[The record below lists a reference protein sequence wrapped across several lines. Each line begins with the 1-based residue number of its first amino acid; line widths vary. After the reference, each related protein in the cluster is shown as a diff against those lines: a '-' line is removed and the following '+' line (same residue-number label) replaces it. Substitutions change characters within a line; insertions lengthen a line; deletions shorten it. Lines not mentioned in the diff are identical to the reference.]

1 MVSET
6 IQLSQSDES
15 LGQVSGGYV
24 EASGDCGPKIEA
36 WGLRLEEL
44 RVDELDRSDLECLG
58 KALDQHPVSL
68 HGPNVGVELAERLL
82 VVRTREG
89 RPGKLKAN
97 KVQRAFENKRGQRN
111 IVLKAR
117 QMGLTTWV
125 AARFF
130 LKTITQPGTL
140 TLEVAHTQEAAEE
153 IFRIV
158 HRFLDWLP
166 DGLREGALKTGR
178 ANVRQI
184 VFPEIDAE
192 YRVVSAADRNAGRGL
207 TVQNLHCSEL
217 ARWPGDAADILAGLR
232 AAMAPGGELILEST
246 PQGVGGCFYEEWR
259 KAGETATVRHF
270 FPWWMET
277 RYHSEAVDEA
287 SLTDEERVLMET
299 HGLKLAQIAYRRR
312 IRADFRGLTAQEYA
326 EDEESCFLA
335 SGESVFELAAVEAR
349 LKTAPEPVERRK
361 NGELEIWLPP
371 VKGKEYLVAVDPAG
385 GGSDG
390 DYSAAQ
396 VLEMET
402 GLQCAEFA
410 GHVGGLE
417 LARFVTGLAAE
428 YNGAWLVV
436 ERNNHGSGV
445 LALAETACKY
455 ERIYQQGGRQGG
467 QAGWLTTSVS
477 RPAVI
482 ARLEAALVEVPEL
495 FQSRRLLGECRSFV
509 RQPNGSS
516 GAQAGTHDDRVMAM
530 AIGLAARA
538 ELAEKKTSRQLL
550 ASGRSLGGVRL
561 GSCSLSS
568 SSHSTNAWKL
578 VAESRCRISR
588 LPFPAIAQPGES
600 PYNIDSEELEE
611 RSVCRCR
618 RKRFIPITPW
628 CA

>member
-1 MVSET
+1 M
-6 IQLSQSDES
+6 
-15 LGQVSGGYV
+15 G
-24 EASGDCGPKIEA
+24 ARGDCGPKVEA
-36 WGLRLEEL
+36 WRARLEEL
-44 RVDELDRSDLECLG
+44 RVDEMERSDLEWLG
-58 KALDQHPVSL
+58 KALDHNPNSL
-68 HGPNVGVELAERLL
+68 RGPTVGMVLAERLL
-82 VVRTREG
+82 VVRSRAG
-89 RPGKLKAN
+89 RPSKLKAN
-97 KVQRAFENKRGQRN
+97 HVQRAFEHKRGQRN

-166 DGLREGALKTGR
+166 DVLREGALKTGR

-232 AAMAPGGELILEST
+232 AAMAPEGELVLEST

-259 KAGETATVRHF
+259 KAGETAMVRHF
-270 FPWWMET
+270 FPWWMEP
-277 RYHSEAVDEA
+277 RYQSKAVDAA
-287 SLTDEERVLMET
+287 SLTDEERVLT
-299 HGLKLAQIAYRRR
+299 KQHGLKLSQIAYRRR

-349 LKTAPEPVERRK
+349 LKTAPEPGERRK

-417 LARFVTGLAAE
+417 LARFVTGLASE

-455 ERIYQQGGRQGG
+455 QRIYQQGARQST
-467 QAGWLTTSVS
+467 QPGWLTTSVS

-516 GAQAGTHDDRVMAM
+516 GAQSGTHDDRVMAM

-538 ELAEKKTSRQLL
+538 ELAGKKK
-550 ASGRSLGGVRL
+550 AP
-561 GSCSLSS
+561 
-568 SSHSTNAWKL
+568 N
-578 VAESRCRISR
+578 
-588 LPFPAIAQPGES
+588 F
-600 PYNIDSEELEE
+600 
-611 RSVCRCR
+611 
-618 RKRFIPITPW
+618 
-628 CA
+628 

>member
-1 MVSET
+1 M
-6 IQLSQSDES
+6 
-15 LGQVSGGYV
+15 
-24 EASGDCGPKIEA
+24 
-36 WGLRLEEL
+36 
-44 RVDELDRSDLECLG
+44 
-58 KALDQHPVSL
+58 
-68 HGPNVGVELAERLL
+68 
-82 VVRTREG
+82 
-89 RPGKLKAN
+89 
-97 KVQRAFENKRGQRN
+97 QRAFEQKRGQRN

-166 DGLREGALKTGR
+166 DGLRAGPLRTGR

-184 VFPEIDAE
+184 VFPAMDAE

-207 TVQNLHCSEL
+207 TIQNLHCSEL
-217 ARWPGDAADILAGLR
+217 ARWPGSAAEILAGLR

-246 PQGVGGCFYEEWR
+246 PQGVGGCFYEEWQ
-259 KAGETATVRHF
+259 KAGETGTVRHF
-270 FPWWMET
+270 FPWWMEP
-277 RYHSEAVDEA
+277 RYRSEAVDEA
-287 SLTDEERVLMET
+287 SLTDEERGLMER
-299 HGLKLAQIAYRRR
+299 HELKLSQIAYRRR

-371 VKGKEYLVAVDPAG
+371 VKGKEYVVAVDPAG
-385 GGSDG
+385 GGSNG

-396 VLEMET
+396 VVEMET

-417 LARFVTGLAAE
+417 LARYVTGLARE

-436 ERNNHGSGV
+436 ERNNHGTGV

-455 ERIYQQGGRQGG
+455 ERVYRQSG
-467 QAGWLTTSVS
+467 QAGWLTTSVR
-477 RPAVI
+477 RPQVI
-482 ARLEAALVEVPEL
+482 GRLGAALVEEPEL

-509 RQPNGSS
+509 RLPNGNT
-516 GAQAGTHDDRVMAM
+516 GAQSGTHDDRVMAM
-530 AIGLAARA
+530 AIA
-538 ELAEKKTSRQLL
+538 
-550 ASGRSLGGVRL
+550 LGGAGGAGGEERQPASRVFRQKTVRTL
-561 GSCSLSS
+561 
-568 SSHSTNAWKL
+568 
-578 VAESRCRISR
+578 
-588 LPFPAIAQPGES
+588 LPVTVCGES
-600 PYNIDSEELEE
+600 ANPAGWTCKLDQFLRIAPGATFFARLKSCLDAEQSK
-611 RSVCRCR
+611 RS
-618 RKRFIPITPW
+618 
-628 CA
+628 

>member
-1 MVSET
+1 MKAREERAP
-6 IQLSQSDES
+6 Q
-15 LGQVSGGYV
+15 GQGWQQRLK
-24 EASGDCGPKIEA
+24 DLDPKE
-36 WGLRLEEL
+36 LDQEEL
-44 RVDELDRSDLECLG
+44 ERYGRILDRQP
-58 KALDQHPVSL
+58 ASL
-68 HGPNVGVELAERLL
+68 RGHTAGMALAEKLL
-82 VVRTREG
+82 VVRTRD
-89 RPGKLKAN
+89 GKPAKLIAN
-97 KVQRAFENKRGQRN
+97 AVQRRFEQRRGTRN

-130 LKTITQPGTL
+130 LKTITRPGTL

-153 IFRIV
+153 IFRMV
-158 HRFLDWLP
+158 HRFVDWLP
-166 DGLREGALKTGR
+166 DNLRNGPLKTSR

-184 VFPEIDAE
+184 VFPKIDAQ

-217 ARWPGDAADILAGLR
+217 ARWPGDASETLAGLR
-232 AAMAPGGELILEST
+232 AAMTPGAELIMEST
-246 PQGVGGCFYEEWR
+246 PQGVGGCFYEEWQR
-259 KAGETATVRHF
+259 AEETGMVRHF
-270 FPWWMET
+270 FPWWMER
-277 RYHSEAVDEA
+277 RYRSAPVNAVN
-287 SLTDEERVLMET
+287 LTDEERGLMERN
-299 HGLKLAQIAYRRR
+299 GLKLEQIGYRRQ
-312 IRADFRGLTAQEYA
+312 IRGDFRGLARQEYA

-349 LKTAPEPVERRK
+349 LQMAPEPVERRK

-385 GGSDG
+385 GGSEG

-417 LARFVTGLAAE
+417 LARLVTDLAAE

-455 ERIYQQGGRQGG
+455 ERIYRQGG

-477 RPAVI
+477 RPAMLG
-482 ARLEAALVEVPEL
+482 RLDAALVEEPMR

-530 AIGLAARA
+530 AIGMAARA
-538 ELAEKKTSRQLL
+538 ELAAGAR
-550 ASGRSLGGVRL
+550 R
-561 GSCSLSS
+561 
-568 SSHSTNAWKL
+568 WK
-578 VAESRCRISR
+578 
-588 LPFPAIAQPGES
+588 G
-600 PYNIDSEELEE
+600 
-611 RSVCRCR
+611 
-618 RKRFIPITPW
+618 
-628 CA
+628 